1 MTNYHEAII
10 LKDEEEE
17 EGDAKKMGNLIVI
30 VFYLFKKYGEY
41 ETKIFAKN

>member
-10 LKDEEEE
+10 LKDEEE

-30 VFYLFKKYGEY
+30 VFYVFKKYGEY
-41 ETKIFAKN
+41 EAKIFAKN